1 MHELKTVRPAG
12 TLGPKLQPESKPC
25 EARYCLFQTAWSI
38 KGLSRT
44 VAQLTQVLDSTV
56 GSPVVD
62 RTGLT
67 GNFDFDLTWGSAGDV
82 ARDPSIQSPE
92 DLAALFTALREQ
104 LGLALEPTRAPYD
117 VLVVDSISRPTPD

>member
-1 MHELKTVRPAG
+1 L
-12 TLGPKLQPESKPC
+12 
-25 EARYCLFQTAWSI
+25 
-38 KGLSRT
+38 
-44 VAQLTQVLDSTV
+44 AQLLDSTV

-62 RTGLT
+62 RTGLA
-67 GNFDFDLTWGSAGDV
+67 GNFDFDFTWGPAGDV

-117 VLVVDSISRPTPD
+117 VLVIESISRPTPN